1 MKTSFLSTACS
12 LVLLVASAHAATY
25 TFNGTS
31 TTSNWGT
38 NSTWSPTSGIPDEL
52 DSINLVNSAS
62 SSILGVNTTN
72 RSVANMNDAGI
83 TTSFNVIASGGN
95 YSLAVG
101 NLTHSSSSAL
111 TFRSS
116 GSNTLSMSF
125 TSIVHTSNSLL
136 NFGSS
141 SSNTYG
147 SLSIGSLT
155 MNATSSTGIV
165 FYNND
170 SATSTI
176 GAADITEGRVS
187 IRNVAGGAATLEIG
201 SLTGSGGSIRAS
213 NSVVTTGNLKLT
225 NASGTNSYAGTLI
238 DGVTGATLHV
248 EKTNAGT
255 QVLSGSNTYTGSTT
269 ISAGTLLTTKAASL
283 AGYNTSN
290 KVVFNGGT
298 VGVQVGGSGWTT
310 AQVDTLL
317 GNATKT
323 TGALGID
330 TNNGNLTQW
339 TAFTTTN
346 LGPNLGLAKLG
357 NNTLTLNE
365 TNTYTGATV
374 ITAGTLQI
382 GAGGT
387 TGSIASSSSITN
399 NAALLINRSN
409 DMTLSNSIS
418 GSGNLIKSGSGT
430 LTLNGSNIN
439 SGAVSVSGG
448 TLLLGGGSALSSDS
462 SLLSAASGTTISLA
476 DGAGR
481 TITLAT
487 GNLSLD
493 SATMVFELGSTTD
506 RLTLTSGMATLSGTN
521 TIRLTDIGSF
531 AAGTYTLISAAS
543 GLNGSWSL
551 DSLSGPTGFT
561 YTLSNSSTTLSL
573 IAAASS
579 NSFYWTGNASASWS
593 GNNFSATD
601 GGASTLSGGDLSA
614 ASDILFASAGA
625 TNLAT
630 TMGSNYTVNSLAI
643 STPGVSIGGSNT
655 LTVNSTT
662 STAIAVSATSG
673 NTTISVNLAGASAGL
688 TKSGAGTL
696 ILSGNN
702 TYTGAT
708 TITAG
713 TLQIG
718 AGGTTGSLSA
728 SSTLTN
734 NGTLVFNR
742 SNAITQGTDFA
753 SVIAG
758 SGNVIKTGTGNLTLS
773 GNNTFTGQ
781 LTIAEGAVI
790 VTTVNN
796 SGVVGV
802 FGNST
807 NSVVLGSNG
816 KNGTVSFGGSNVSS
830 NKAFTMSSG
839 GTGVF
844 EITANQLTIG
854 TIDGTGALSKTGSGT
869 LVLSSTNTYSG
880 GSSLLLG
887 TVAIGNDAA
896 FGSGAVNL
904 AGGQLRATSGASR
917 TIGNTI
923 LISADTTFGTL
934 ASEKS
939 LTFTGNTTLSGGTRI
954 LNVQLGSTV
963 NTEKL
968 ILSGA
973 IGDGGNGFGITK
985 TGNGTLALSGANTYT
1000 GTTTVS
1006 AGTLEIG
1013 NINALQNTTLD
1024 TGTSGAQSVNFTVTG
1039 ANTYNLGGLQGS
1051 DALAIGNN
1059 TLSIGA
1065 NNASTT
1071 YSGAISGTGGNLTK
1085 VGSGTLTL
1093 NGANTHTGSTTVN
1106 SGTLTA
1112 AAANALGNTGQI
1124 IVNNGGS
1131 LLVTADNAINDSA
1144 EVTLSGGKLAMSGT
1158 FDETLG
1164 LLTLSANSVIDL
1176 NSYTG
1181 TLRFSGVGAWA
1192 VGTSLAIWNWNGIAA
1207 NGNPVGNGANTRHV
1221 VFTDATSPNDLTNYL
1236 SRISFYS
1243 DSGSS
1248 FAGTGFEVGFSGGGT
1263 EIIAVPEPGV
1273 YLSGIA
1279 LLIGLVVQSLRKI
1292 HRKNRT
1298 A

>member
-1 MKTSFLSTACS
+1 MKTSLLPILSS
-12 LVLLVASAHAATY
+12 LALLPASAQAANY
-25 TFNGTS
+25 TFNGTVA
-31 TTSNWGT
+31 TSLWGT
-38 NSTWSPTSGIPDEL
+38 TTTWSPNGTPGSGDAV
-52 DSINLVNSAS
+52 SLVNTS
-62 SSILGVNTTN
+62 SSNLGVNGN
-72 RSVANMNDAGI
+72 RSVASMSDAG
-83 TTSFNVIASGGN
+83 TTASFSVLANSGGN
-95 YSLAVG
+95 ATLTIGSLVKTSNQ
-101 NLTHSSSSAL
+101 NLNL
-111 TFRSS
+111 RSGGSTTVLSLNITSIDQS
-116 GSNTLSMSF
+116 GSTGTLN
-125 TSIVHTSNSLL
+125 IGNSGTQII
-136 NFGSS
+136 GSVA
-141 SSNTYG
+141 
-147 SLSIGSLT
+147 IGSLT
-155 MNATSSTGIV
+155 MNTTTNGMIFTGADGGVASIG
-165 FYNND
+165 
-170 SATSTI
+170 SANMTQGNI
-176 GAADITEGRVS
+176 A
-187 IRNVAGGAATLEIG
+187 IRNIDGGSYTLEIG
-201 SLTGSGGSIRAS
+201 SLSGSGGSIKAI
-213 NSVVTTGNLKLT
+213 NSARSQSTIGNLKLT
-225 NASGTNSYAGTLI
+225 NASGEFSYAGTL
-238 DGVTGATLHV
+238 VNGAANGTLTV
-248 EKTNAGT
+248 EKNGAGT

-298 VGVQVGGSGWTT
+298 VGVQVGDSGWTT

-330 TNNGNLTQW
+330 TTNGNLTQW

-374 ITAGTLQI
+374 VTAGTLQI

-409 DMTLSNSIS
+409 DMTLSNSLS
-418 GSGNLIKSGSGT
+418 GSGNLTKAGSGT
-430 LTLNGSNIN
+430 LTLSGSNIN
-439 SGAVSVSGG
+439 SGAVSVTGG
-448 TLLLGGGSALSSDS
+448 TLLLGGGSALSSNA

-521 TIRLTDIGSF
+521 TIRLADIGSF

-579 NSFYWTGNASASWS
+579 NSFYWTGNASANWS

-630 TMGSNYTVNSLAI
+630 TMSSNYTVNSLAI
-643 STPGVSIGGSNT
+643 STPGVSIGGTNT
-655 LTVNSTT
+655 LTVNSTA

-673 NTTISVNLAGASAGL
+673 NTTISANLAGASAGL

-696 ILSGNN
+696 ILSGSNS
-702 TYTGAT
+702 YTGPT
-708 TITAG
+708 TVTAG

-742 SNAITQGTDFA
+742 SNAITQGMDFA
-753 SVIAG
+753 AVIAG

-781 LTIAEGAVI
+781 LTIAEGVVV
-790 VTTVNN
+790 VTSVNN
-796 SGVVGV
+796 SGVIGV

-830 NKAFTMSSG
+830 NKAFTISSG

-844 EITANQLTIG
+844 DVTANQLTVG
-854 TIDGTGALSKTGSGT
+854 AIDGSGALSKTGGGT

-887 TVAIGNDAA
+887 TVAIGNDSAL
-896 FGSGAVNL
+896 GSGAVNL

-939 LTFTGNTTLSGGTRI
+939 LTFTGNTTLSGGTRT

-968 ILSGA
+968 TFSGA

-985 TGNGTLALSGANTYT
+985 TGNGTLNISGSNTYT

-1013 NINALQNTTLD
+1013 NINALQNSTLN
-1024 TGTSGAQSVNFTVTG
+1024 TGSSGAQTVNFTLSG

-1093 NGANTHTGSTTVN
+1093 NGANTYIGNTTVS

-1112 AAANALGNTGQI
+1112 NATGALGGTTKI
-1124 IVNNGGS
+1124 DLNGGS
-1131 LLVTADNAINDSA
+1131 LLVAADNAVNDNANINLNGG
-1144 EVTLSGGKLAMSGT
+1144 TLAVNGT
-1158 FDETLG
+1158 FDETIG
-1164 LLTLSANSVIDL
+1164 ALTLSANSTIDFAGFV
-1176 NSYTG
+1176 G
-1181 TLRFSGVGAWA
+1181 TLRFGSIASWA
-1192 VGTSLAIWNWNGIAA
+1192 TDAKLAVWNWSGTTEWGTQVN
-1207 NGNPVGNGANTRHV
+1207 NYNNPSRL
-1221 VFTDATSPNDLTNYL
+1221 VFTNSNAALTNNL
-1236 SRISFYS
+1236 DNISFYS
-1243 DSGSS
+1243 DSGNS
-1248 FAGTGFEVGFSGGGT
+1248 FVGNGFVNSEFTGSGT
-1263 EIIAVPEPGV
+1263 EIIAVPEPGT
-1273 YLSGIA
+1273 YLCGIG
-1279 LLIGLVVQSLRKI
+1279 LLIGLIVQSMRKSRNKI
-1292 HRKNRT
+1292 S
-1298 A
+1298 